1 MPTRSAPAS
10 APKTF
15 DPEDLTMARAFLF
28 VLDSVGIGG
37 AADAAAFGDEGSN
50 TLLHIA
56 QACSRGECNE
66 GREHKLN
73 IPNLSRLGMA
83 AATELSCGTRPPGLL
98 AAGFGAWGVGAPA
111 SPGKDTITGHW
122 ELAGV
127 PLEKNWGYFPK
138 TEPSFPADLIAAL
151 IDQAGL
157 PGILGDKHASGT
169 TIIDELGEAHIR
181 TGKPICYT
189 SADSV
194 LQIAAH
200 EGHFGLKRLMQV
212 CEIARKLV
220 DPLDIGRVI
229 ARPFVGEAPGAF
241 KRTANRHDFAV
252 PPPAPTICDRVQ
264 AAGGHVTGIGK
275 IEDIFAG
282 HGISE
287 SRKGRNDMALMNQT
301 ILAMEEAEDGDL
313 VFANFVEFDSLYG
326 HRRDVAGYARALEAF
341 DAKIPEMLAK
351 MRRGDVLILTADHGN
366 DPTWTGNDHTRENV
380 PILCAGPDLIR
391 GALGKRAF
399 VDVAETVAAIL
410 GLPAGPHGKSFLEPV
425 AGGGF
430 RPAATGA

>member
-1 MPTRSAPAS
+1 MP
-10 APKTF
+10 
-15 DPEDLTMARAFLF
+15 RAFLF

-37 AADAAAFGDEGSN
+37 AADAADFGDEGSN
-50 TLLHIA
+50 TVLHIA
-56 QACSRGECNE
+56 EACSRGECNH

-73 IPNLSRLGMA
+73 IPNLARLGMGA
-83 AATELSCGTRPPGLL
+83 ACELSSGARPPGLL

-127 PLEKNWGYFPK
+127 PLEKDWGYFPR
-138 TEPSFPADLIAAL
+138 TEPSFPPDLIAAL
-151 IDQAGL
+151 VDQAGL
-157 PGILGDKHASGT
+157 PGILGDKHASGSV
-169 TIIDELGEAHIR
+169 ILDELGEEHIR

-194 LQIAAH
+194 FQIAAH
-200 EGHFGLKRLMQV
+200 EKHFGLKRLYEV

-220 DPLDIGRVI
+220 DPLGIGRVI
-229 ARPFVGEAPGAF
+229 ARPFVGEATGAF
-241 KRTANRHDFAV
+241 KRTANRHDYAV
-252 PPPAPTICDRVQ
+252 PPPAPTIGDRVQ
-264 AAGGHVTGIGK
+264 AEGGHVTGIGK

-287 SRKGRNDMALMNQT
+287 SRKGRNDMALMNQA

-326 HRRDVAGYARALEAF
+326 HRRDPAGYARALEAF
-341 DAKIPEMLAK
+341 DAKLPEMLDK

-366 DPTWTGNDHTRENV
+366 DPTWTGTDHTRENV

-391 GALGKRAF
+391 GTFGKRAF

-410 GLPAGPHGKSFLEPV
+410 GLPPGPHGKSFLAPV
-425 AGGGF
+425 EGGGF
-430 RPAATGA
+430 RPVAPDA

>member
-1 MPTRSAPAS
+1 
-10 APKTF
+10 
-15 DPEDLTMARAFLF
+15 MARAFLF

-50 TLLHIA
+50 TVLHIA
-56 QACSRGECNE
+56 EACSRGSANL
-66 GREHKLN
+66 GREHKLT
-73 IPNLSRLGMA
+73 IPNLARLGMGA
-83 AATELSCGTRPPGLL
+83 ACELSCGTRPPGLI

-111 SPGKDTITGHW
+111 APGKDTITGHW

-127 PLEKNWGYFPK
+127 PLEKDWCYFPK

-151 IDQAGL
+151 IAQAGL

-169 TIIDELGEAHIR
+169 AILDELGEESIR

-194 LQIAAH
+194 FQIAAH
-200 EGHFGLKRLMQV
+200 EKHFGLTRLLEV

-220 DPLDIGRVI
+220 DPLGIGRVI
-229 ARPFVGEAPGAF
+229 ARPFLGEKPGAF
-241 KRTANRHDFAV
+241 KRTANRHDYAV
-252 PPPAPTICDRVQ
+252 PPPAPTIGDRVQ
-264 AAGGHVTGIGK
+264 DAGGHVTGIGK

-287 SRKGRNDMALMNQT
+287 SRKGRNDMALMNQA

-341 DAKIPEMLAK
+341 DAKLPEMLDK

-366 DPTWTGNDHTRENV
+366 DPTWTGTDHTRENV

-391 GALGKRAF
+391 GTFGTRAF
-399 VDVAETVAAIL
+399 VDVAETVAVIL
-410 GLPAGPHGKSFLEPV
+410 GLPAGPHGTSFLEPV
-425 AGGGF
+425 EGGGF
-430 RPAATGA
+430 RPAAPDAPSKDA